1 MLTLDIHLSVRK
13 IELKIQNLDTLEKRY
28 LLCFLVLFGLLLDY
42 FLKKDRAILFLKN
55 VVKVHKLYVYVL
67 FHFHVI

>member
-42 FLKKDRAILFLKN
+42 FLKKDRAILLLKN
-55 VVKVHKLYVYVL
+55 VVEVHKLYVYVL
-67 FHFHVI
+67 LHFHVI